1 MRVEMR
7 VEEQLNQAVVVVM
20 GSRKVVRSVLN
31 HLKSGKVLGVG
42 GDVYQAG
49 PASGSTAL
57 KYKSYNP
64 SLDKSDFVSILP
76 EMMFANGNS
85 TRSTGV
91 DFQLIKCRDPRY
103 FQFRDSYVL
112 LFDSNKALMKY
123 HKATELGRIN
133 KIRVKFVP
141 LPPGDNSEIVYAQYV
156 KNLTAAFES
165 HDLYNE
171 KSKMKQ
177 SFERGKIDLNV
188 LRERVRP
195 IEERSAL
202 VWNLPFD
209 VKPHDLIDRF
219 WFYDIKHCFKLYW
232 DASTGATLYYLAF
245 NDASDCVKF
254 KRNFHGVY
262 FEDELHMKLLVET
275 LG

>member
-1 MRVEMR
+1 MASKK
-7 VEEQLNQAVVVVM
+7 AV
-20 GSRKVVRSVLN
+20 SSVLN
-31 HLKSGKVLGVG
+31 HLKSGKVLGLAG
-42 GDVYQAG
+42 ELSQAG
-49 PASGSTAL
+49 PAGRSTAL

-76 EMMFANGNS
+76 EMMFSAGGAAR
-85 TRSTGV
+85 TKGD
-91 DFQLIKCRDPRY
+91 DFQVLKCRDPRY
-103 FQFRDSYVL
+103 FQFKDSYVL
-112 LFDSNKALMKY
+112 LFKSSQALARY
-123 HKATELGRIN
+123 QKATELGRIN

-141 LPPGDNSEIVYAQYV
+141 VPPGHNSELIYAQYV

-165 HDLYNE
+165 HELYNE
-171 KSKMKQ
+171 KTRAKQPTDRSK
-177 SFERGKIDLNV
+177 FDLNV
-188 LRERVRP
+188 LRERIRP

-209 VKPHDLIDRF
+209 MRPHDLIDRF

-232 DASTGATLYYLAF
+232 DVSTGATLYYIAF
-245 NDASDCVKF
+245 NDASDCIKF